1 MAPTKKKLARATL
14 PVPVPTKFH
23 LDRRASVILAASAGA
38 DHDDQLL
45 STAQTA
51 LWLGCS
57 TQWLEIGRSK
67 GYGPPFDRISPRM
80 VRYRRNLVRAWLNQR
95 THTSTEDYRQ
105 STRTSAPLND
115 DDVEAAS

>member
-1 MAPTKKKLARATL
+1 MAPKKKLARATL

-23 LDRRASVILAASAGA
+23 LDRRASVILAASAA
-38 DHDDQLL
+38 TDDDQLL

-57 TQWLEIGRSK
+57 PQWLEIGRSK

-80 VRYRRNLVRAWLNQR
+80 VRYRRNLVRAWLDQR

-105 STRTSAPLND
+105 STRTSAPLKGE
-115 DDVEAAS
+115 EAAS